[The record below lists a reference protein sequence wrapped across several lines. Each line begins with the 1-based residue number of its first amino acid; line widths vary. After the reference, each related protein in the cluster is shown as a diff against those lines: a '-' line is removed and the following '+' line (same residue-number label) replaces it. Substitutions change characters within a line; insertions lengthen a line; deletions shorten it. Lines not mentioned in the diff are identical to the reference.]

1 MGPQQLGDRALAL
14 DEDPGQDMLGAEVAV
29 AEPFIWPLSSSAH
42 RAHASPGLGQQ
53 GPSQLVKVDSER
65 AQQWPGR
72 APVPSGSPTEAWS
85 CRRHRLFMH
94 RGQGV

>member
-42 RAHASPGLGQQ
+42 LGHASPELGQQ
-53 GPSQLVKVDSER
+53 GRTQLVKVDAER

-72 APVPSGSPTEAWS
+72 APVIL
-85 CRRHRLFMH
+85 R
-94 RGQGV
+94 